1 MGIMDV
7 IKQRRTIKKFKPDE
21 IAGQKWKSWLEA
33 ASYAPNHRMTEPWE
47 IMVLGPETRKKL
59 AHKTD
64 MGGAPLVLA
73 ILSKKGK
80 TVLETEENKAATAC
94 FIQNFMLAAWED
106 GAGTFWS
113 SVGASPKNLELLGVG
128 EDRDMMGIFG
138 VGYPE
143 ELPSAKDRTS
153 IETKITE
160 IP

>member
-7 IKQRRTIKKFKPDE
+7 IKQRRTVKKFKPDE
-21 IAGQKWKSWLEA
+21 IAEQKWKSWLEA

-47 IMVLGPETRKKL
+47 IMVLGPATRKKL

-80 TVLETEENKAATAC
+80 TLLETEENKAATAC

-143 ELPSAKDRTS
+143 EVPPAKDRTS

-160 IP
+160 LP

>member
-7 IKQRRTIKKFKPDE
+7 IRQRRTIKKFKRDE
-21 IAGQKWKSWLEA
+21 IAEHKWKGWLEA

-47 IMVLGPETRKKL
+47 IVVLGSETRKKL

-73 ILSKKGK
+73 VLSKKGK
-80 TVLETEENKAATAC
+80 TLLETEENKAATAC
-94 FIQNFMLAAWED
+94 FLQNFMLAAWEE

-113 SVGASPKNLELLGVG
+113 SVGASPKNLEMLGIG
-128 EDRDMMGIFG
+128 ENHDLMGIIG

-143 ELPSAKDRTS
+143 EVPPVKDRTS
-153 IETKITE
+153 IETKISVL
-160 IP
+160 P